1 MNIKE
6 IYEGADKR
14 LLWVLL
20 AVVILAIW
28 FIISFIKW
36 IAIAIVAY
44 VIYIFLV
51 KPLIFYFREKIS
63 DWIRTRKKK

>member
-44 VIYIFLV
+44 VLYIFLV
-51 KPLIFYFREKIS
+51 KPLIFYFREKID
-63 DWIRTRKKK
+63 DWNRTRKKK